1 MSLNFRVESTEQY
14 TIKLVTEKDV
24 DIDFEKLHDL
34 IYSDTITT
42 LPIEELSLWDR
53 VDWINNLGD
62 YLAEHAEFYLEQML
76 DGIQIDVE
84 ANDLVLDDIS
94 SDFFRFLENLYC

>member
-1 MSLNFRVESTEQY
+1 MSINFQAEPTEQY

-24 DIDFEKLHDL
+24 NIDFEKLHDL

-42 LPIEELSLWDR
+42 LPAEELSLWDR

-62 YLAEHAEFYLEQML
+62 YLSEHAEFYLEQLL

-84 ANDLVLDDIS
+84 ANDLVIDDIS

>member
-1 MSLNFRVESTEQY
+1 MNPNFQVEPIEQY

-34 IYSDTITT
+34 IYADTITT
-42 LPIEELSLWDR
+42 LPAEELSLWDR
-53 VDWINNLGD
+53 IDWINNLGD
-62 YLAEHAEFYLEQML
+62 YLSEHAEFYLEQLL
-76 DGIQIDVE
+76 DGVQLDVE
-84 ANDLVLDDIS
+84 ANDLVIDDIS

>member
-34 IYSDTITT
+34 IYSDTIAT

-62 YLAEHAEFYLEQML
+62 YLSEHAEFYLEQML